1 MSKSNP
7 LTPHLELMVEKEAS
21 DLFLT
26 ANAPIKIKIDGKIV
40 SVGKTILTPCLL
52 YTSPSPRD

>member
-40 SVGKTILTPCLL
+40 SVGKTI
-52 YTSPSPRD
+52 

>member
-26 ANAPIKIKIDGKIV
+26 ANAPIKIKIDGKINFLF
-40 SVGKTILTPCLL
+40 IFYLFL
-52 YTSPSPRD
+52 Y